1 MSDARDLLAA
11 YPATAIERLRALRLV
26 VVDVDGVLTD
36 GRITLGDDGTEYK
49 AFHTHDGHG
58 LRMLQDNGVGVG
70 IITGRSSAIVHRRA
84 HELGIAHL
92 MQGRR
97 DKAAAL
103 DEMAAE
109 SGQPREAMAYV
120 GDDVVDLAAMNAAG
134 SGVAVANA
142 PASVRAAAEVVL
154 TRRGGDA
161 AVRELCELVMAAQG
175 TLASAMD
182 GPGG

>member
-1 MSDARDLLAA
+1 
-11 YPATAIERLRALRLV
+11 
-26 VVDVDGVLTD
+26 
-36 GRITLGDDGTEYK
+36 
-49 AFHTHDGHG
+49 
-58 LRMLQDNGVGVG
+58 
-70 IITGRSSAIVHRRA
+70 
-84 HELGIAHL
+84 
-92 MQGRR
+92 
-97 DKAAAL
+97 
-103 DEMAAE
+103 
-109 SGQPREAMAYV
+109 MAYV